1 MGAAMPP
8 RQCLKGLTMLLAA
21 AAASTAVDLL
31 SQLVDKASAKGKSG
45 AATQTH
51 FLTPQIDS
59 ETAPTSSASA
69 SASTSSASGGN
80 LSRETLESLLSA
92 QGQSHGAERKKKSLS
107 VLLDLMQSSQDGS
120 VSKSDFE
127 AASDANGNNT
137 SVLFDKIDQDHDG
150 SVSKA
155 ELSTFL
161 DNYRR
166 ASTQG
171 GAGIAGQARTLTMT
185 A

>member
-1 MGAAMPP
+1 MPP
-8 RQCLKGLTMLLAA
+8 RQCLKGLAMLLAA

-31 SQLVDKASAKGKSG
+31 SQLVDKASSKSKSG
-45 AATQTH
+45 ATTQTH
-51 FLTPQIDS
+51 FLTPQIDA
-59 ETAPTSSASA
+59 EAPQASSATV

-80 LSRETLESLLSA
+80 LSRETLEKLLSA

-107 VLLDLMQSSQDGS
+107 VLLDLMQSSQEGS

-127 AASDANGNNT
+127 AASDASGNNT

-166 ASTQG
+166 ASAQG
-171 GAGIAGQARTLTMT
+171 GAGIAGQARSLTMT

>member
-1 MGAAMPP
+1 
-8 RQCLKGLTMLLAA
+8 MLLAA

-31 SQLVDKASAKGKSG
+31 SQLVDKASSKGKAN

-51 FLTPQIDS
+51 FLAPQIDP
-59 ETAPTSSASA
+59 TATSTPSASVSASA
-69 SASTSSASGGN
+69 SGASSGN

-92 QGQSHGAERKKKSLS
+92 QGQSQGAERKKRSLS

-120 VSKSDFE
+120 VSKADFE
-127 AASDANGNNT
+127 AAADANGNNAA
-137 SVLFDKIDQDHDG
+137 VLFEKIDQDRDG
-150 SVSKA
+150 SVNKA

-166 ASTQG
+166 ASAQG
-171 GAGIAGQARTLTMT
+171 GGAAQSRTLTMT

>member
-1 MGAAMPP
+1 
-8 RQCLKGLTMLLAA
+8 MLLAA

-31 SQLVDKASAKGKSG
+31 SQLVDKASSKSKANSSG
-45 AATQTH
+45 GTQTH
-51 FLTPQIDS
+51 FLTPQIDT
-59 ETAPTSSASA
+59 TATSNLSASA
-69 SASTSSASGGN
+69 SAGANGASGGH

-92 QGQSHGAERKKKSLS
+92 QGQSQGAERKKRSLS
-107 VLLDLMQSSQDGS
+107 VLLDLMQSSQKGS
-120 VSKSDFE
+120 VSKADFE
-127 AASDANGNNT
+127 AAADTNGNNT

-150 SVSKA
+150 SVTKA

-166 ASTQG
+166 ASAQG
-171 GAGIAGQARTLTMT
+171 GAAAPSRTLTMT

>member
-1 MGAAMPP
+1 MLP
-8 RQCLKGLTMLLAA
+8 RQCLKGLAMLLAA

-31 SQLVDKASAKGKSG
+31 SQLVDKASSKGKANSS

-51 FLTPQIDS
+51 FLTPQFDP
-59 ETAPTSSASA
+59 TATPSSSASV

-92 QGQSHGAERKKKSLS
+92 QGQSQGAERKKRSLS

-120 VSKSDFE
+120 VSKADFE
-127 AASDANGNNT
+127 AAGDANGNNA
-137 SVLFDKIDQDHDG
+137 SVLFDKIDQDRDG
-150 SVSKA
+150 SVNKA

-166 ASTQG
+166 ASAQG
-171 GAGIAGQARTLTMT
+171 GAAAPSRTLTMT

>member
-1 MGAAMPP
+1 
-8 RQCLKGLTMLLAA
+8 MLLAA

-31 SQLVDKASAKGKSG
+31 SQLVDKASSKGKANSNG
-45 AATQTH
+45 GTQTH
-51 FLTPQIDS
+51 FLTPQIDT
-59 ETAPTSSASA
+59 TATSNPSASA
-69 SASTSSASGGN
+69 SGASGGN

-92 QGQSHGAERKKKSLS
+92 QGQSQGAERKKRSLS
-107 VLLDLMQSSQDGS
+107 VLLDLMQSSQKGS
-120 VSKSDFE
+120 VSKADFE
-127 AASDANGNNT
+127 AAADTNGNNT

-150 SVSKA
+150 SVTKA

-166 ASTQG
+166 ASAQG
-171 GAGIAGQARTLTMT
+171 GATAPARTLTMT